1 MRCGITY
8 FRDAEKKIVER
19 AELSFRNV
27 SFKSASKAYWKALVA
42 DESKRVRKNTLEII
56 RVKSVHLP
64 PKSTI
69 APLSII
75 RHALGTVLDTVPEKI
90 RKIEE
95 TREINHVY
103 FYAMENGTVE
113 KGDLVGIVKVYPV
126 NVGNPEEH
134 EFIDPPE
141 VKPKLEEVTARLT
154 YRDGNEKKREK
165 ITFRETWYARWNLG
179 EWRMMIADENSK
191 LIPGDAK
198 LIKIKPIELPPNTV
212 PVPLYGYRTPF
223 GTILDIYSPGRPRK
237 IEEKR
242 IITHALFMPTE
253 EGEIR
258 RGDVIGVL
266 NIYAVGV
273 GEVVARLTP
282 FLTERTEGNVL
293 IKEGGSVNR
302 IRFEHRPFVFRRSSI
317 GYLKPVIA
325 SETKKIS
332 ANIPEKIEIEK
343 IDVPAGSII
352 QPMGGKGHAH
362 GLTIDVEFERQAF
375 VEEDRVV
382 DSAIIISPADGEILR
397 GDMIGVLMQYQI
409 TPLIYPDIFVRK
421 YVQRA

>member
-1 MRCGITY
+1 MRCGISY
-8 FRDAEKKIVER
+8 FRDVEKKIVER
-19 AELSFRNV
+19 SELSFRNV

-42 DESKRVRKNTLEII
+42 DESKRVRRNMLEII
-56 RVKSVHLP
+56 RVRRIHLP

-69 APLSII
+69 APLSIM
-75 RHALGTVLDTVPEKI
+75 RHALGTVLDVVPEKI

-95 TREINHVY
+95 TREVNHVY
-103 FYAMENGTVE
+103 FFAMEDGVVE

-126 NVGNPEEH
+126 NVGSPERQ
-134 EFIDPPE
+134 EFIAPPE
-141 VKPKLEEVTARLT
+141 IKPNLEEITANLT
-154 YRDGNEKKREK
+154 YREGSEIKREQT
-165 ITFRETWYARWNLG
+165 TFREAWYARWNLG
-179 EWRMMIADENSK
+179 EWRMMIADEDAK
-191 LIPGDAK
+191 LVPGDAR
-198 LIKIKPIELPPNTV
+198 LIKLKPIELPPNTI

-242 IITHALFMPTE
+242 LVTHALFMPTE

-258 RGDVIGVL
+258 KGDVIGVL

-273 GEVVARLTP
+273 GEVVTRLTP
-282 FLTERTEGNVL
+282 FLTEKAEGNILVRR
-293 IKEGGSVNR
+293 KGSVER
-302 IRFEHRPFVFRRSSI
+302 VRFEHRPFVFRRSSI

-332 ANIPEKIEIEK
+332 ANVPEKIEVEK

-352 QPMGGKGHAH
+352 QPMGGRGHAY
-362 GLTIDVEFERQAF
+362 GLTIDVEFERQTF

-382 DSAIIISPADGEILR
+382 DYAIVLSPVDGEILR

-409 TPLIYPDIFVRK
+409 TPLTYPDIFVRK
-421 YVQRA
+421 YLQGA